1 MDHGK
6 KMGEDDDLIRK
17 TPNGFVFMKQNFDWM
32 EKPQSTTN
40 AEESRVNSVKQ
51 NIRNVF
57 KAHKAQ
63 SMRNSRK

>member
-17 TPNGFVFMKQNFDWM
+17 TPNGFVFMKQN
-32 EKPQSTTN
+32 
-40 AEESRVNSVKQ
+40 
-51 NIRNVF
+51 IRNVF